1 MRAYR
6 LLLIP
11 PNDEADVRRPNE
23 LPDFRSPPLNEVVVG
38 IQFAPV
44 QGYQQIRAGEVWAL
58 FRKDYPRVEELA
70 PLPPMF
76 ETFGLPQGGQIGFG
90 ITMGAMRNRFWFIS
104 PSGDELI
111 QFQQDRLLHNWR
123 KIGDQTNEYP
133 RFEKIIS
140 TFESEIHVINNYFIN
155 LSGKAA
161 AINQC
166 EISYINHIPLEAE
179 GRQTNAGDWLH
190 FIRFNGGEPEDFSI
204 AFRQSIRASDGR
216 PQGRLTSDA
225 VSGIDVKGRK
235 IIVLTL
241 TARGAPVDQ
250 TTESALEFLKLGREM
265 IVKSFADITTNSA
278 HVFWERVQ

>member
-1 MRAYR
+1 MH
-6 LLLIP
+6 
-11 PNDEADVRRPNE
+11 RPKE

-70 PLPPMF
+70 PLQPMF

-90 ITMGAMRNRFWFIS
+90 ITMGAPRNRFWFIS
-104 PSGDELI
+104 SSGDELI

-140 TFESEIHVINNYFIN
+140 TFESEIHVINNYFVN
-155 LSGKAA
+155 LSGKHA

-166 EISYINHIPLEAE
+166 EISYINHIPLEFKA
-179 GRQTNAGDWLH
+179 RKTNAGDWLR
-190 FIRFNGGEPEDFSI
+190 FIQFHGGESEDFSI
-204 AFRQSIRASDGR
+204 VFRKTIRALDER
-216 PQGRLTSDA
+216 PQGRLTTEA
-225 VSGIDVKGRK
+225 VLVIDVKGQK

-241 TARGAPVDQ
+241 TARGAPINQ
-250 TTESALEFLKLGREM
+250 TSDSALEFLKLGREV
-265 IVKSFADITTNSA
+265 IVKSFADITTDSA
-278 HVFWERVQ
+278 HAFWERVQ